1 MFSKLKRFNTHLY
14 ACIHKETYVP
24 IYTYKHLCMY
34 IHTHTQNL
42 PTNTYDIYTYA
53 HIYLY
58 IYTCTT
64 YMQTI
69 NIHITYA
76 AGKIKSDL
84 NYKNVT

>member
-1 MFSKLKRFNTHLY
+1 MHVCTRRPMY
-14 ACIHKETYVP
+14 P
-24 IYTYKHLCMY
+24 Y
-34 IHTHTQNL
+34 IHTNIYVCIYTHTQNL
-42 PTNTYDIYTYA
+42 PTNTYNIYTYA